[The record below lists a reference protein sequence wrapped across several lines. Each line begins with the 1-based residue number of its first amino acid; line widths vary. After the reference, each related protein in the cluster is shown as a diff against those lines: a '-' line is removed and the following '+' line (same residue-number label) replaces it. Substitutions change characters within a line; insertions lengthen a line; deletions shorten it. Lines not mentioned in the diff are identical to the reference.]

1 MRESTALLPAS
12 ESALFMITRNL
23 VLKAFNRSIRDY
35 RSVRHA
41 RFSTSSI
48 FCLFFLTRQVLILSL
63 FKMISTRT
71 NHNLVSGEE
80 DGKKKKRWKK
90 SHIVCVTAL
99 SYGELGS
106 KFPLVRRSTTSNTA
120 SGPVKCSLPLV
131 QQTSKCNKKCRL
143 PFLSPCPS
151 NKNIFRSAVHTPEYF
166 KEWRAV
172 AVENDQIQ
180 HTTEA
185 MRTQKKHLSQNSP
198 HLSLVCLRKVPICL

>member
-80 DGKKKKRWKK
+80 DGKKEKKMKKVSHSMYVWLLWAMVNWAQSFHRSGGPRPLILPVAQWNVPFHWSSRLASVIRNVDCLSSAHAPAIKTSFAPRSIPLSTLRSEGQWLWKVIK
-90 SHIVCVTAL
+90 SNIPQKPWEH
-99 SYGELGS
+99 
-106 KFPLVRRSTTSNTA
+106 R
-120 SGPVKCSLPLV
+120 
-131 QQTSKCNKKCRL
+131 
-143 PFLSPCPS
+143 
-151 NKNIFRSAVHTPEYF
+151 KNIYL
-166 KEWRAV
+166 
-172 AVENDQIQ
+172 
-180 HTTEA
+180 
-185 MRTQKKHLSQNSP
+185 RT
-198 HLSLVCLRKVPICL
+198 VPICP